1 MISWFKEVAT
11 DQSGN
16 RLRDN
21 EEEAEDNSRTWSN
34 QDRELL
40 FPCLGLVKTAR
51 LSLKRIQATLQ
62 MKGKY
67 ETEEQV
73 SQLDDLVCEVKA
85 ISPAVDD
92 LVLCMYPP
100 MSKNAVKDAVSI
112 HFTNG
117 HLSVFICKQAWH

>member
-1 MISWFKEVAT
+1 
-11 DQSGN
+11 
-16 RLRDN
+16 
-21 EEEAEDNSRTWSN
+21 
-34 QDRELL
+34 
-40 FPCLGLVKTAR
+40 
-51 LSLKRIQATLQ
+51 

-117 HLSVFICKQAWH
+117 HLSVFICKQA

>member
-1 MISWFKEVAT
+1 MRGK
-11 DQSGN
+11 
-16 RLRDN
+16 
-21 EEEAEDNSRTWSN
+21 EEEAEDNNSRTWSN

-40 FPCLGLVKTAR
+40 FPCVGLVKTAR

-62 MKGKY
+62 MKGKF

-73 SQLDDLVCEVKA
+73 SQLDDLVCEVKT

-112 HFTNG
+112 HLL
-117 HLSVFICKQAWH
+117 H

>member
-1 MISWFKEVAT
+1 
-11 DQSGN
+11 
-16 RLRDN
+16 LRGN

-40 FPCLGLVKTAR
+40 FPCMGLVKTAR

-62 MKGKY
+62 KKGKY

-73 SQLDDLVCEVKA
+73 SQLDALVCEVKA

-100 MSKNAVKDAVSI
+100 MNKTAVRDAVSI
-112 HFTNG
+112 H
-117 HLSVFICKQAWH
+117 LLK

>member
-1 MISWFKEVAT
+1 
-11 DQSGN
+11 
-16 RLRDN
+16 LRGN

-40 FPCLGLVKTAR
+40 FPCVGLVKTAR

-62 MKGKY
+62 MNGKY
-67 ETEEQV
+67 ETEEEV

-92 LVLCMYPP
+92 LVSCMYPP

-112 HFTNG
+112 HLL
-117 HLSVFICKQAWH
+117 H

>member
-16 RLRDN
+16 RLRGN
-21 EEEAEDNSRTWSN
+21 EEEAEDNSRMWSN
-34 QDRELL
+34 QDRELV
-40 FPCLGLVKTAR
+40 FPCMGLVKTAR

-112 HFTNG
+112 QLLH
-117 HLSVFICKQAWH
+117 

>member
-1 MISWFKEVAT
+1 MTSWFKEVAA

-16 RLRDN
+16 RLRGN

-40 FPCLGLVKTAR
+40 FPCMGLVKTAR

-62 MKGKY
+62 KKGKY

-73 SQLDDLVCEVKA
+73 SQLDALVCEVKA

-100 MSKNAVKDAVSI
+100 MSKTAVRDAVSI
-112 HFTNG
+112 H
-117 HLSVFICKQAWH
+117 LLK

>member
-1 MISWFKEVAT
+1 MR
-11 DQSGN
+11 G
-16 RLRDN
+16 N
-21 EEEAEDNSRTWSN
+21 EEEEEDNSRMWSD

-40 FPCLGLVKTAR
+40 FPCMALVKTAR

-62 MKGKY
+62 INGKY

-73 SQLDDLVCEVKA
+73 SQLDDLVCEVNA

-100 MSKNAVKDAVSI
+100 MNKNAVKDAVSI
-112 HFTNG
+112 HLL
-117 HLSVFICKQAWH
+117 H